1 MIGMKYKN
9 KRHKNIF
16 LFKFKMKV
24 ACGIMFDNANKILMG
39 LRSEKGLNPNF
50 WEFPGGKCEANE
62 TLEDCLHREWMEELN
77 LKIKIEKL
85 LHVSKSEDIECY
97 FFIGKILD
105 LGNLHVNVHQYV
117 SFYDIQQLNQIR
129 LFEDDQNII
138 SLLKN

>member
-1 MIGMKYKN
+1 
-9 KRHKNIF
+9 
-16 LFKFKMKV
+16 MKV

-39 LRSEKGLNPNF
+39 LRSDKGQNPNF

-117 SFYDIQQLNQIR
+117 SFYDIEQLNQIR
-129 LFEDDQNII
+129 LFEDDRNII
-138 SLLKN
+138 PLLKN

>member
-1 MIGMKYKN
+1 MK
-9 KRHKNIF
+9 HKTIKGIKTF
-16 LFKFKMKV
+16 LFKLIMKV

-117 SFYDIQQLNQIR
+117 SFYDIEQLNQIR